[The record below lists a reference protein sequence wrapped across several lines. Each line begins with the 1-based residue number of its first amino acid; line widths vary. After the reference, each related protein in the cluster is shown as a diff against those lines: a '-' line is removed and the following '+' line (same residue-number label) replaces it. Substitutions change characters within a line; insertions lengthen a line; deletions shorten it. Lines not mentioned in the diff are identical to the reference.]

1 MRPLSNFHKG
11 FILIIACSDLR
22 RGIEHTARTA
32 FSSVLGSAKAAL
44 ESDPPDEQQ
53 QHLNPYSIY
62 FTDLLKDVVIPLLER
77 SEPSQEVRRLLEKLA
92 TVIRLLCLYLE
103 RRGFNQEAEKVRLTV
118 QRYLSESAPQP
129 APPPPPASFP
139 R

>member
-1 MRPLSNFHKG
+1 MRPLSNSHKV
-11 FILIIACSDLR
+11 FILIIACSLQP
-22 RGIEHTARTA
+22 GIEHTACTA
-32 FSSVLGSAKAAL
+32 FYSVLGSAKAAL

-77 SEPSQEVRRLLEKLA
+77 TGPSHRVVMLLEKLA

-103 RRGFNQEAEKVRLTV
+103 RRGFSQEAEKVGLTV

-129 APPPPPASFP
+129 APPPLPSFP